1 MCGRL
6 ARSPLLLMCEESV
19 LSPRCGTRA
28 CVGAPA
34 ARRTLAAPARG
45 RFCAGVHVG
54 RHPSLRFSHPFSR
67 FGPPPPPAQSQ
78 APEAQGCSRQHF
90 LTGESCPGRS
100 TRASYKA
107 GLCFKTV
114 SAGYAEGR
122 GVLELVFRR
131 RRLVHGGG
139 VGLQRAGRATVSN
152 CVKQLCC
159 ASLDSGLPSPL
170 CARREASDGP
180 LAFSWSSARPQ
191 SIPAANKGF

>member
-1 MCGRL
+1 MF
-6 ARSPLLLMCEESV
+6 EESV

-34 ARRTLAAPARG
+34 ACRTLAAPAR
-45 RFCAGVHVG
+45 AGFAPVCTLADTRVYV
-54 RHPSLRFSHPFSR
+54 SSHPFSQ
-67 FGPPPPPAQSQ
+67 FGPPPPPTQSQ

-114 SAGYAEGR
+114 PAGYAEGR
-122 GVLELVFRR
+122 GVLELVFRRR

-152 CVKQLCC
+152 CAKQLRC
-159 ASLDSGLPSPL
+159 ASLASGLPSLL

-180 LAFSWSSARPQ
+180 LAFSWSPARPQ